1 MEEILDRLIEQIK
14 LDQRYLDYIEAEKK
28 LHDDDIESLLKE
40 YQDKLSEYE
49 DLKKYEQYIDNQE
62 IKNEIRKLKKE
73 IGENPVIIDY
83 YQKYHNLSDFL
94 EQITKIVFGNIS
106 KQLDLSPYEF

>member
-1 MEEILDRLIEQIK
+1 MEEVLDRLIAQIK
-14 LDQRYLDYIEAEKK
+14 LDQRNLDYIEAEKK

-49 DLKKYEQYIDNQE
+49 DLKKYEQYIDKQE

-83 YQKYHNLSDFL
+83 YQKYHNLNDFL

>member
-1 MEEILDRLIEQIK
+1 MEEILDRLMEEIK
-14 LDQRYLDYIEAEKK
+14 LGQRYLDYIEAEKK

-73 IGENPVIIDY
+73 IGENPLIIDY
-83 YQKYHNLSDFL
+83 YQKYHNLNDFL

>member
-1 MEEILDRLIEQIK
+1 MK
-14 LDQRYLDYIEAEKK
+14 SEKK

-62 IKNEIRKLKKE
+62 IKMKL
-73 IGENPVIIDY
+73 EN
-83 YQKYHNLSDFL
+83 
-94 EQITKIVFGNIS
+94 
-106 KQLDLSPYEF
+106 

>member
-14 LDQRYLDYIEAEKK
+14 LDQRYLDYIE
-28 LHDDDIESLLKE
+28 DIESLLKE

-83 YQKYHNLSDFL
+83 YQKYHNLNDFL

>member
-14 LDQRYLDYIEAEKK
+14 LDQRYLDYIEAEKN
-28 LHDDDIESLLKE
+28 LHNDDIESLLQN
-40 YQDKLSEYE
+40 YQDKLAEYE
-49 DLKKYEQYIDNQE
+49 DLKKYDQYIDNQE
-62 IKNEIRKLKKE
+62 IKNEIRILKKE

-83 YQKYHNLSDFL
+83 YQKYHSLNDFL

>member
-28 LHDDDIESLLKE
+28 LHDDIESLLKE

-83 YQKYHNLSDFL
+83 YQKYHNLNDFL

>member
-83 YQKYHNLSDFL
+83 YQKYHNLNDFL
-94 EQITKIVFGNIS
+94 EQITKIVFGIIF